1 MIEIKMDEV
10 GYEIY
15 HSLDEAVKAFSHNIA
30 LESAT
35 LDLDIGLMLESE
47 VDPFS
52 NYGMEAINEKVKEM
66 ASKAKSNFVLYAKK
80 LINFFFGWIIKFIQ
94 GTVNIKKDMSSNYS
108 KAQKYLKA
116 LNKYETQA
124 RQASEKTV
132 QVTNSGNI
140 VVYGLTVIQLIIQS
154 IQHIAGGLDE
164 MKSIDPKNTSNSG
177 VGLQVVAS
185 MIKVLRSLYAAISEI
200 PTEDA
205 SKLEKMIRSTQ
216 YDISKLFK
224 IQIED
229 SGKAFQRKE
238 STAVTN
244 AVNKRND
251 GKVNVSD
258 FDDAKAAVDA
268 NIKSDFKTKMEL
280 SKKFMSKPERVDM
293 KCPEAW
299 DYLRNQLIIFIGISK
314 ANKWD
319 IEKYVKSAENARR
332 SLVKTLDQL
341 DPSSQNEEIIRQ
353 ALKDV
358 VEVGNMLAAL
368 QNSAGAVF
376 KGVSGALNMLMTDV
390 TKLGSVLTTIGGGPA
405 KDKDDE

>member
-205 SKLEKMIRSTQ
+205 GKLEKMIRSTQ